1 MITLKSP
8 SDIAFMRKSGEILRD
23 LLLSIE
29 EKVHPG
35 TTTKKLDEF
44 AYEYIKKRNA
54 TPSCLGYCGYPASI
68 CASIDD
74 VVVHGIPSSSK
85 KLEEGQI
92 ISVDICVL
100 YNGWQSDA
108 TRTFLV
114 GEVSPEKKQLVLDTE
129 ASFFEGVKQ
138 FKEGGRLGDIS
149 SAIQNYTESR
159 GYGVVR
165 AMVGHGIGRE
175 MHEDPQVPNYGRAG
189 HGPRLEKGMVLAIEP
204 MITLG
209 GWEVKTLL
217 DGWTCVTKDGSPCAH
232 YENTVALTDNGAEIL
247 TL

>member
-1 MITLKSP
+1 MIILKSP
-8 SDIAFMRKSGEILRD
+8 SEIEYMRRSGAILRD
-23 LLLSIE
+23 LLLAIE
-29 EKVHPG
+29 EKVRPG

-44 AYEYIKKRNA
+44 AYEYITRRNA
-54 TPSCLGYCGYPASI
+54 IPSCLNYCGYPASI

-74 VVVHGIPSSSK
+74 VVVHGIPSATQ
-85 KLEEGQI
+85 LVEEGQI
-92 ISVDICVL
+92 ISIDICVL
-100 YNGWQSDA
+100 LNGWQSDA
-108 TRTFLV
+108 ARTFLV
-114 GEVSPEKKQLVLDTE
+114 GDVSPEKKKLVEDTK

-138 FKEGGRLGDIS
+138 FKVGNRLGDIS
-149 SAIQNYTESR
+149 NAIQTYNESR

-189 HGPRLEKGMVLAIEP
+189 HGVRLEKGMTLAIEP

-209 GWEVKTLL
+209 GWDVKTLS
-217 DGWTCVTKDGSPCAH
+217 DGWTCVTRDGSSCAH
-232 YENTVALTDNGAEIL
+232 YENTVALTDKGAEIL